1 MKYSFL
7 KKRKYRLKD
16 YSIVPLRK
24 QDIQLVRKWRNE
36 QIDVLRQKTKLSHID
51 QNRYYKKLEKESFY
65 KKNPEM
71 ILFSLL
77 INKKCIGYGGFVHI
91 DWENKRAEISIITM
105 TSRNEDLKTYEKDF
119 CAFFYLIKEL
129 AFNEIEFNR
138 LTTETYDIRPYVIKL
153 LEKIGFRLEGKM
165 KEYVKINDKYVDSLI
180 HACLKKDYIK

>member
-1 MKYSFL
+1 MF
-7 KKRKYRLKD
+7 
-16 YSIVPLRK
+16 I
-24 QDIQLVRKWRNE
+24 
-36 QIDVLRQKTKLSHID
+36 
-51 QNRYYKKLEKESFY
+51 
-65 KKNPEM
+65 
-71 ILFSLL
+71 LL
-77 INKKCIGYGGFVHI
+77 INKKCIGYWCFVHI

>member
-7 KKRKYRLKD
+7 KKREYGFKK

-24 QDIQLVRKWRNE
+24 KDIQLVRKWRNE
-36 QIDVLRQKTKLSHID
+36 QIDVLRQKTKLLHID
-51 QNRYYKKLEKESFY
+51 QIRYYKKLEKESFY

-77 INKKCIGYGGFVHI
+77 NNKKCIGYGGFVHI

-105 TSRNEDLKTYEKDF
+105 TSRNEDLKIYEKDF
-119 CAFFYLIKEL
+119 TAFFYLIKKL
-129 AFNEIEFNR
+129 AFDEIGFNR
-138 LTTETYDIRPYVIKL
+138 LTTETFDIRPYVIKL
-153 LEKIGFRLEGKM
+153 LEKIDFKFEGRM
-165 KEYVKINDKYVDSLI
+165 KEHIKINDEYVDSLI